1 MKKWLELSNGQ
12 KVAVAGLLIFCI
24 LAAVYTEVWWIPLYN
39 YLLIPF
45 YNNIFKSTPVGN
57 NNLKPNTNTTVNG
70 KTVSSS
76 SGTNNNRP
84 SNTNTIVSSST
95 TVNGKTV
102 SSSTTVNGIE
112 VSSYNK

>member
-1 MKKWLELSNGQ
+1 MIKWSQLSTKQ
-12 KVAVAGLLIFCI
+12 KAAVVILSILCI
-24 LAAVYTEVWWIPLYN
+24 LFVYNYLWIPLYN

-45 YNNIFKSTPVGN
+45 YNTIFKSTPVGN